1 MFDVDKF
8 IKCIHNNNA
17 IWETSSKQYMDKNM
31 KTQSWVNVGQAVY
44 EDWDELSTTEKDDRV
59 KYLKNRWRHIRDGY
73 SKFLNHGK
81 KGKSAKKK
89 KFAYSKSL
97 TFLQQVLIKRKTS
110 SNIENRENKDNE
122 DNISIG
128 ENEIENTEE
137 PLSTPMASTSD
148 AAHSSKKYI
157 TAEKKRTYLNPF
169 KTALLECFADSL
181 SNENDIDPDKAF
193 LLSVLP
199 DYKSLDRAKKLD
211 FRQYILDFFKN
222 QNSST
227 Q

>member
-81 KGKSAKKK
+81 KGKSPKKK

-97 TFLQQVLIKRKTS
+97 TFLQQVLIKRKIS

-122 DNISIG
+122 DNISIS

-137 PLSTPMASTSD
+137 PLSTPMASTSN
-148 AAHSSKKYI
+148 AACSSI
-157 TAEKKRTYLNPF
+157 NTTAEKKRTYLNPF

-193 LLSVLP
+193 LLSILP
-199 DYKSLDRAKKLD
+199 DYKSLDRAKKID

-227 Q
+227 L